1 MAAPHLRM
9 YSNITNVHT
18 IYPGKLRQRS
28 VHGTYISNTYPSK
41 LASACKQ
48 TPPRGAAARGA
59 AERFFR
65 GLIKEENKLLLAL
78 RAFG

>member
-18 IYPGKLRQRS
+18 IY
-28 VHGTYISNTYPSK
+28 TSNAVYMAHTYPSK

-48 TPPRGAAARGA
+48 TPREAQPS
-59 AERFFR
+59 
-65 GLIKEENKLLLAL
+65 
-78 RAFG
+78 AFLEG